1 MSGGTTVREALVEM
15 QRAVRAGEM
24 DEARQIGASTPI
36 PLNVSPS
43 DLQLGPELSR
53 GAEAVVLRGRFQG
66 RDVAVKRFTIARSD
80 DLLRFRSELA
90 LMSELS
96 HPAICPVLAA
106 NALPP
111 TYLLVMPL
119 ASGTLY
125 TRLHRQGWRPSW
137 TELLAISAAL
147 ADALAAVHAR
157 GVVHRDV
164 KPANVL
170 MSEDNRPALSDF
182 GLAAPA
188 EQLVEQSNV
197 TQAAV
202 RSRGMPSG
210 GFHKRFVL
218 GTLEYMAPEVL
229 QKKPSSFASDVYALA
244 ITINEAATGTYPFSD
259 CTKDNPEI
267 HTILEHG
274 YGRQELAA
282 AVAAEGLRPLLP
294 AAGAPP
300 GFVELMRECWALDP
314 AARPAAADVARRL
327 AEIAAGVHGWE
338 AERTRRSL
346 DLTRREQL
354 QQPDFLRPDGLNNLS
369 GPSPSG
375 AALDMIDS
383 DSGRSSWTG
392 DNDDESADG
401 SAGGRGFGG
410 PMDVETTTEPDTPT
424 GSSPP
429 PEAEQPTML
438 SAQPLGA
445 RGGAASSSNSAG
457 SPPLILNS
465 ALSRAA
471 AATAPPQ
478 GMQLLAGAF
487 GAIGPRESMEDRQ
500 LIRANLGGDSN
511 VHLVGVFDGHR
522 GHEAAAFAAAQ
533 LPRALQLA
541 SLRQAMRDGSA
552 PDAAGAPSSSGG
564 AYGGCGPAPAIGA
577 SPAAAALRGA
587 FVDVDGAFRA
597 EWQQQQQGSG
607 GSVVSVGSNVSNV
620 SAGLNY
626 GGGGANPSGRFP
638 GCTALTAV
646 IAGGRLLVANAGD
659 CRAVLCRAGRALG
672 LSRQHTAELEDERAR
687 VIAAGGSVSRRAGSW
702 RVGAAALQVTR
713 ALGDFDLKGPIDGGV
728 TAEPEVVEF
737 ALTPE
742 DQFIIMATD
751 GVWDVMSDAEAVGL
765 VHDTVKDP
773 QMSAK
778 RLVTE
783 ALSRGSRDNATALV
797 VFLRPVAS
805 LESVWTSASGAPAPE
820 ATATFYGSRRAV
832 PVVEGERVATADE
845 MMDTY

>member
-1 MSGGTTVREALVEM
+1 M
-15 QRAVRAGEM
+15 
-24 DEARQIGASTPI
+24 
-36 PLNVSPS
+36 
-43 DLQLGPELSR
+43 
-53 GAEAVVLRGRFQG
+53 
-66 RDVAVKRFTIARSD
+66 
-80 DLLRFRSELA
+80 
-90 LMSELS
+90 
-96 HPAICPVLAA
+96 
-106 NALPP
+106 
-111 TYLLVMPL
+111 
-119 ASGTLY
+119 
-125 TRLHRQGWRPSW
+125 
-137 TELLAISAAL
+137 
-147 ADALAAVHAR
+147 
-157 GVVHRDV
+157 
-164 KPANVL
+164 
-170 MSEDNRPALSDF
+170 
-182 GLAAPA
+182 
-188 EQLVEQSNV
+188 
-197 TQAAV
+197 
-202 RSRGMPSG
+202 
-210 GFHKRFVL
+210 L

-229 QKKPSSFASDVYALA
+229 QKRPSSFASDVYALA

-282 AVAAEGLRPLLP
+282 AVAAEGLRPLPP
-294 AAGAPP
+294 AGGAPP
-300 GFVELMRECWALDP
+300 GFDALINECWALDP
-314 AARPAAADVARRL
+314 AARPSAADVARRL
-327 AEIAAGVHGWE
+327 AEIAAGVHAWE

-346 DLTRREQL
+346 DITRAEQRQQQQ
-354 QQPDFLRPDGLNNLS
+354 QQPDLFAQQQQPMWAVAGASPTMTPSASARNLH
-369 GPSPSG
+369 
-375 AALDMIDS
+375 DIIDS
-383 DSGRSSWTG
+383 ESGRSSWTG
-392 DNDDESADG
+392 DEEERA
-401 SAGGRGFGG
+401 A
-410 PMDVETTTEPDTPT
+410 PMDVDTTTEPDTPT
-424 GSSPP
+424 GYSSPA
-429 PEAEQPTML
+429 AEQPTML

-445 RGGAASSSNSAG
+445 RAAAAAGA
-457 SPPLILNS
+457 PPLVLNS

-471 AATAPPQ
+471 AATAAPE

-552 PDAAGAPSSSGG
+552 PGSSSGG
-564 AYGGCGPAPAIGA
+564 GAAYSGYGPAPAIGS
-577 SPAAAALRGA
+577 SPAAAALKEA

-597 EWQQQQQGSG
+597 EWQAQQQGSS
-607 GSVVSVGSNVSNV
+607 GSVASVSSGFSSGGVGV
-620 SAGLNY
+620 
-626 GGGGANPSGRFP
+626 GGGGGFASGMQGGGVGSKSRFP
-638 GCTALTAV
+638 GCTALAAV

-659 CRAVLCRAGRALG
+659 CRAVLCRAGRPVG

-687 VIAAGGSVSRRAGSW
+687 ILAAGGSVARRGGGW

-737 ALTPE
+737 GLTPE
-742 DQFIIMATD
+742 DQFVIMASD
-751 GVWDVMSDAEAVGL
+751 GVWDVMTDAEAVGL

-820 ATATFYGSRRAV
+820 ATPTFYGSRRAV
-832 PVVEGERVATADE
+832 PVREEEKAATADE
-845 MMDTY
+845 MGDTY